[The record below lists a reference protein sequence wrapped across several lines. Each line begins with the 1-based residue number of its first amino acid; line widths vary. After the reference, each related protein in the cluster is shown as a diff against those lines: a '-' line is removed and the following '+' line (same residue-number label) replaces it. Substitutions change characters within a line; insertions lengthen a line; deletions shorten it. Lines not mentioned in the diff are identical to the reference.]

1 MKFPVCML
9 MCDAAT
15 ALAVGAAAI
24 AQAQAYP
31 AKPIRMIFPFPLGGR
46 TGSRRGFFFWG
57 GDGARPH
64 GWWQSALRRIAIAM
78 IAMASIFAL
87 PSVAQTYPS
96 KPIRMIFP
104 FPPGGPTDLLGRAI
118 AQKLSD
124 QMGQPVVADN
134 RPGAGGNLG
143 LDLTA
148 KSPADGYTIVLSSPL
163 IALAPL
169 LYSKLNYDPFKD
181 LQPLSEVAVI
191 QNVLLVHP
199 SVPAKTLAE
208 LVQIARKNPGKLSY
222 GSGGVGTT
230 THLAPELL
238 KSLTHTNIVHVPYK
252 GSGQALIGL
261 MGGDVDVL
269 VMAVPAS
276 ASQVQSGKV
285 RALAVLSD
293 KRASALP
300 NVPTTKE
307 AGIEGLEVPIWYGIL
322 TSAGTPKEIVARLNG
337 ELVRALTSL
346 ELTER
351 LTAAGIEP
359 MHSTP
364 EQFAAFIKSENA
376 RFAKVIRD
384 AGIKPE

>member
-1 MKFPVCML
+1 MISRNKL
-9 MCDAAT
+9 TIGAT
-15 ALAVGAAAI
+15 AAAFCAAASMP
-24 AQAQAYP
+24 ASMAYAQAYP
-31 AKPIRMIFPFPLGGR
+31 
-46 TGSRRGFFFWG
+46 
-57 GDGARPH
+57 
-64 GWWQSALRRIAIAM
+64 
-78 IAMASIFAL
+78 
-87 PSVAQTYPS
+87 S
-96 KPIRMIFP
+96 KPVRMIFP

-124 QMGQPVVADN
+124 QMGQQVVADN

-181 LQPLSEVAVI
+181 LQPLSLVAVI

-199 SVPAKTLAE
+199 SVPAKSLQD

-238 KSLTHTNIVHVPYK
+238 KSLTKTNMVHVPYK

-269 VMAVPAS
+269 IMAVPAS
-276 ASQVQSGKV
+276 APQAISGKV
-285 RALAVLSD
+285 RALAVLSE
-293 KRASALP
+293 KRATALP

-307 AGIEGLEVPIWYGIL
+307 AGIENLEVPIWYGIL
-322 TSAGTPKEIVARLNG
+322 TTANTPKEIVARLNS
-337 ELVRALTSL
+337 ELVRALTSPDL
-346 ELTER
+346 RER
-351 LTAAGIEP
+351 LIAAGIEP
-359 MHSTP
+359 MNSTP
-364 EQFAAFIKSENA
+364 EYFAGFIRSENL
-376 RFAKVIRD
+376 RFAKVIKD